1 MPTLR
6 SCTRP
11 IHNSLKRQHNLKM
24 RKHLNADTLYA
35 TIRED
40 FSAVADHRA
49 GNAKIPLVDVL
60 MSGFAMF
67 ALKDQS
73 LLVFDERR
81 CDEPESLRGV
91 FGVGV
96 IPCDSQMRTVLDEV
110 AADRLRRPFRSVFH
124 QLQRGKVLPM
134 MTCLDGHLLLA
145 VDGTGFYSS
154 EKVGAEYCLTKKK
167 RNGEIVYHLQMVA
180 GAFVHPDRREV
191 IPVCPE
197 MIRRLDG
204 SSKNDCE
211 RNATKRFLEDLRREH
226 PHLKI
231 IVIEDGLSA
240 NGPHIKELIRHDLR
254 YILSAKPGDHVFLF
268 DYVDAADKRGE
279 VTNLVIADPK
289 REKRSLCFRFINGV
303 PLNQASQ
310 KELSVNFLE
319 YWEVETQ
326 ADGTER
332 ILNRFSWVADLTL
345 TADNV
350 FEVMRAGRARWR
362 IENETFNTLKNQ
374 GYNLGHNYGLGKK
387 HLSSVFTLLMML
399 AFLVDQVQQ
408 LCCPVFQAARQ
419 KRRSKGS
426 LWESIRA
433 YFHNF
438 VAPSMEV
445 ILRAI
450 ADGVKRQPFPAPV

>member
-1 MPTLR
+1 MSTLR

-11 IHNSLKRQHNLKM
+11 IHDLLKRQRNLKM

-35 TIRED
+35 TIRKD
-40 FSAVADHRA
+40 FASVADHRA
-49 GNAKIPLVDVL
+49 ANAKVPLADAL

-73 LLVFDERR
+73 LLAFDKRR
-81 CDEPESLRGV
+81 CDEPESLHGV

-96 IPCDSQMRTVLDEV
+96 IPCDSQMRTILDEV
-110 AADRLRRPFRSVFH
+110 SADLLRRPFRSVFH

-145 VDGTGFYSS
+145 MDGTGFYSS
-154 EKVGAEYCLTKKK
+154 EKVGADFCLTKKK

-180 GAFVHPDRREV
+180 GAFVHPDRKEV

-197 MIRRLDG
+197 MIRRQDG
-204 SSKNDCE
+204 SRKNDCE
-211 RNATKRFLEDLRREH
+211 RNAAKRFLEDLRREH

-231 IVIEDGLSA
+231 IVTEDGLSA
-240 NGPHIKELIRHDLR
+240 NSPHIEELMRHDLR

-268 DYVDAADKRGE
+268 EHVDAADKRGE
-279 VTNLVIADPK
+279 VTNLAVADSK
-289 REKRSLCFRFINGV
+289 RDKRSHCLRFINGV

-310 KELSVNFLE
+310 KELKVNFLE

-332 ILNRFSWVADLTL
+332 ILNRFSWVTDITL

-350 FEVMRAGRARWR
+350 FDIMRAGRARWR

-374 GYNLGHNYGLGKK
+374 GYNLGHNYGLGSK
-387 HLSSVFTLLMML
+387 HLSSVFTRLMML

-419 KRRSKGS
+419 KRGSKGR

-438 VAPSMEV
+438 VAPSMEA

-450 ADGVKRQPFPAPV
+450 AYGVEKPPCPVPG